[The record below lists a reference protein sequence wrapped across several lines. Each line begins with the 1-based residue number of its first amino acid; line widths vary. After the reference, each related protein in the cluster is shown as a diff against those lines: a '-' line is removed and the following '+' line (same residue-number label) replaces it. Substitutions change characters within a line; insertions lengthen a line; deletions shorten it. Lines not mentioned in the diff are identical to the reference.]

1 MAIPA
6 IGSKLPDF
14 TLRLATKEAHAEATF
29 SKVAAGKPVVLAFFP
44 IAFSGVCTKE
54 VCELRDNFAAFKGL
68 GVAVY
73 GFSTDSQH
81 ANVQFAKMHD
91 LEFGI
96 FSDPNR
102 EVVGKIWETGT
113 VAGIHN
119 TAKRGVMVVGGDGT
133 VKWASKSDDP
143 TVWMGVEE
151 VRKHL

>member
-6 IGSKLPDF
+6 VGSKLPDF
-14 TLRLATKEAHAEATF
+14 TLKLATKEGHADATF

-54 VCELRDNFAAFKGL
+54 MCEVRDNLAAFKGL

-81 ANVQFAKMHD
+81 GNVQFAKMHN
-91 LEFGI
+91 LEHGI

-102 EVVGKIWETGT
+102 EVLGKIWESTT

-119 TAKRGVMVVGGDGT
+119 VAKRGVMVVGGDGT
-133 VKWASKSDDP
+133 VTWTSKSEDP
-143 TVWMGVEE
+143 TVWVGVDE